1 MFNFIN
7 NIVERRF
14 LSGALVGSLMLL
26 GVSMLSGC
34 GDKSDGDTADSA
46 AETTTTTTETTPTTT
61 TTGTTTGG
69 TTTGTGTGSGTTGS

>member
-34 GDKSDGDTADSA
+34 GDKSDGDLINS
-46 AETTTTTTETTPTTT
+46 PQ
-61 TTGTTTGG
+61 GG
-69 TTTGTGTGSGTTGS
+69 TGKSGAPFFNFKGKIL